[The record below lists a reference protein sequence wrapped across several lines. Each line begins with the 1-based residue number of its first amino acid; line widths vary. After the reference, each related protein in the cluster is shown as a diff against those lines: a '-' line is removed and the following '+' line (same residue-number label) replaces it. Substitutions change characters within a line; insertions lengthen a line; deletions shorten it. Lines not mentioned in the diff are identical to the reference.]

1 MENKKWV
8 ILCIIG
14 GVLMILSG
22 TLGSVG
28 FYETIFTYLSTWVP
42 QIAPVLS
49 IILQIFTWIALGGGA
64 AVIIGAII
72 CGRGDYSLGKFII
85 GLGAGMGLLGL
96 IVSLI
101 TSIYGGTFVA
111 DISTLVVDIGNGS
124 YGFIGVILTIVAR
137 MNLKEV

>member
-22 TLGSVG
+22 TIGTIG
-28 FYETIFTYLSTWVP
+28 FYETIFTYLATWVP
-42 QIAPVLS
+42 QIAPVIS

-64 AVIIGAII
+64 AVILGAII
-72 CGRGDYSLGKFII
+72 CGRGDYPLGKFII

-96 IVSLI
+96 IISLI
-101 TSIYGGTFVA
+101 TSIYAGTFVA
-111 DISTLVVDIGNGS
+111 DLSAIGIDIGNGS
-124 YGFIGVILTIVAR
+124 YGFVGVILTIVAR
-137 MNLKEV
+137 MNLKEA